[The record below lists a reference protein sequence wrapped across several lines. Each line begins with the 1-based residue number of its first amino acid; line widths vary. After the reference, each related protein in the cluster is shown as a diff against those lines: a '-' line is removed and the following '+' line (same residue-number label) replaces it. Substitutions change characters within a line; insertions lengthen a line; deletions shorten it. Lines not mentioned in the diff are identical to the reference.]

1 MSDPLFQII
10 FRGKLLSGF
19 TLEQARANLA
29 QLFRTDEARIGTM
42 LAQPKWVIKAGVS
55 KETAQKIQEALRNAG
70 LMVAVM
76 IDDAA
81 SAALAAG
88 SSTTSAA
95 LAAGSSATSAAPPV
109 ATAPA
114 VAAPVAPVQ
123 PAQAATVKMA
133 SVAPINAVID
143 APSADAPLA
152 VKPKVAAFEPDL
164 SSFSLAAVGAIIDSS
179 GPKKAERSFALEQ
192 FSLAS
197 PGAQL
202 IEKKP
207 IAAKPIDTS
216 GLSLVAAEIPKGQ
229 KLTALHRELGG

>member
-29 QLFRTDEARIGTM
+29 QLFRVDETRIGTL

-55 KETAQKIQEALRNAG
+55 KEMAQKIQEAMRNAG

-76 IDDAA
+76 VDEAA
-81 SAALAAG
+81 SAALV
-88 SSTTSAA
+88 
-95 LAAGSSATSAAPPV
+95 PV

-114 VAAPVAPVQ
+114 VAAPVVAPVAAQ

-133 SVAPINAVID
+133 PVAPINAVID
-143 APSADAPLA
+143 TPSADAPLA

-197 PGAQL
+197 PGVQL

-207 IAAKPIDTS
+207 VAAKPINTS
-216 GLSLVAAEIPKGQ
+216 GLSLVAAEIPKEP

>member
-29 QLFRTDEARIGTM
+29 QLFRTDETRIGTL

-55 KETAQKIQEALRNAG
+55 KETAQKIQEAMRNSG

-76 IDDAA
+76 VDDAP
-81 SAALAAG
+81 L
-88 SSTTSAA
+88 
-95 LAAGSSATSAAPPV
+95 V

-114 VAAPVAPVQ
+114 VAAPVVAPVAAQPAQAAPVAPAQ

-133 SVAPINAVID
+133 PVAPISAVID
-143 APSADAPLA
+143 TPSADAPLA

-164 SSFSLAAVGAIIDSS
+164 SSFSLAAVGAVIDSS

-192 FSLAS
+192 FSLAN

-207 IAAKPIDTS
+207 VAAKPINTS
-216 GLSLVAAEIPKGQ
+216 GLSLVAADIPKVP

>member
-29 QLFRTDEARIGTM
+29 QLFRTDESRIGTL

-55 KETAQKIQEALRNAG
+55 KEMAQKIQEAMRNAG

-76 IDDAA
+76 VDEVTAAAPVAA
-81 SAALAAG
+81 S
-88 SSTTSAA
+88 
-95 LAAGSSATSAAPPV
+95 
-109 ATAPA
+109 A
-114 VAAPVAPVQ
+114 VAAPVIAPVAVP
-123 PAQAATVKMA
+123 PAQTATVKVA
-133 SVAPINAVID
+133 SVTPINAVID
-143 APSADAPLA
+143 TPSADAPLA
-152 VKPKVAAFEPDL
+152 SKPKVAAFEPDL
-164 SSFSLAAVGAIIDSS
+164 SSFSLAAVGAVIDSS
-179 GPKKAERSFALEQ
+179 GPKKAERSFAVEQ

-197 PGAQL
+197 PGVQL

-207 IAAKPIDTS
+207 VAAKPIDTS
-216 GLSLVAAEIPKGQ
+216 GLSLVAAEIPKEP

>member
-81 SAALAAG
+81 
-88 SSTTSAA
+88 SAA